1 MYQSIIRDPGGG
13 ELIRIHPDLCSRSHT
28 VVNGSILLVP
38 PETTAFVAING
49 ILSRPYGPG
58 RHEIFTG
65 VDPFFVRFRHLMTGG
80 DPGVSVSVYFI
91 FTEKHSFLK
100 FGTGELPF
108 RERRFQITMKAL
120 ASCSLSFSIENPRTI
135 LSKLIGSYRS
145 AFTED
150 DIGPCIEQLALTP
163 VREALSKEL
172 SHLDVTEFNSKL
184 DSIGAAATGSIRAGF
199 SEYGLKLLRFR
210 LMAVNIPKEEMDRL
224 YGLEQTC
231 ADGKIRTDQELD
243 HLRRVWNGNINDRTI
258 NEMLTGIVSRGQA
271 PSEIRTTQ
279 GGTGGMAPMITQMML
294 LSQVL
299 PNLREPFSSI
309 ISHTDL
315 FRGASPA
322 QETPSSAESP
332 RPPLPPRQ
340 RRCPSCNAAV
350 LRSARVCPVC
360 GHRFA

>member
-1 MYQSIIRDPGGG
+1 MYQSIIRDPGGDS
-13 ELIRIHPDLCSRSHT
+13 LIRIQPDLCTHAHS

-80 DPGVSVSVYFI
+80 DPGISVSVYFI
-91 FTEKHSFLK
+91 STEKHSFLT

-108 RERRFQITMKAL
+108 QERRFQITMKAL
-120 ASCSLSFSIENPRTI
+120 ASCSLSFSIENPRTT
-135 LSKLIGSYRS
+135 LSKLVGSYRS

-150 DIGPCIEQLALTP
+150 EMNPCIEQLALMP
-163 VREALSKEL
+163 IRKALSQEL

-184 DSIGAAATGSIRAGF
+184 NSIGAAATESIRTGF

-210 LMAVNIPKEEMDRL
+210 LTAVNIPKEEMDRL
-224 YGLEQTC
+224 YRLEQTC
-231 ADGKIRTDQELD
+231 ADGKIRIDQELD
-243 HLRRVWNGNINDRTI
+243 HLRRVWNGNINDRTLS
-258 NEMLTGIVSRGQA
+258 EMLTGIVSRGQA
-271 PSEIRTTQ
+271 PSETRNTQ
-279 GGTGGMAPMITQMML
+279 GGAGGMVPMMML

-315 FRGASPA
+315 FRGTSPA

-332 RPPLPPRQ
+332 RPPLPPRR
-340 RRCPSCNAAV
+340 RRCPSCNADV
-350 LRSARVCPVC
+350 PRSARVCSVC
-360 GHRFA
+360 GYRFQ